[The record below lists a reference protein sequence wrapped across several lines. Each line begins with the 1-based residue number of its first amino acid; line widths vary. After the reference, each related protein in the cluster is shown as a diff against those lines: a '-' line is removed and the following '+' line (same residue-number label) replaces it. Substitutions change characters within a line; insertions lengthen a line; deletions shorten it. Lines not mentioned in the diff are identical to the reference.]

1 MNTARIIS
9 RYLRPDGSLEIS
21 AAQLTHELIDAHHGG
36 RIAGIN
42 GLEKRLSNK
51 HPKNRRGGKLGI
63 HTVGANA

>member
-42 GLEKRLSNK
+42 GLEKRLSRR
-51 HPKNRRGGKLGI
+51 HPTIFRDEKLGV
-63 HTVGANA
+63 HTVVKS